1 MVTTRRSLGST
12 DAVEDTAKVEEPAL
26 ENVHHYEAA
35 EDMPQK
41 IQKYWH
47 QRYDI
52 FSRWDEGVW
61 LTDDSWYGV
70 TPEPVANKIATHLTH
85 SVPASITTLI
95 DLFCGVGGNTIAF
108 ALTNRWT
115 RIFAIERDPTVLACA
130 KHNARL
136 YGVHNRIWFIEG
148 DCFEVLRKRLKGIV
162 KEGAVLFGSPP
173 WGGPGYKGDEVFD
186 VGAMQPYGLGELVRC
201 RPEGGRLVLFLPRS
215 TDLRQVAREWVGVR
229 EREGKGEGKVKV
241 THYCMW
247 GASKALCVFFGDFDF
262 SSLEQ

>member
-1 MVTTRRSLGST
+1 M
-12 DAVEDTAKVEEPAL
+12 
-26 ENVHHYEAA
+26 
-35 EDMPQK
+35 
-41 IQKYWH
+41 
-47 QRYDI
+47 
-52 FSRWDEGVW
+52 
-61 LTDDSWYGV
+61 
-70 TPEPVANKIATHLTH
+70 
-85 SVPASITTLI
+85 
-95 DLFCGVGGNTIAF
+95 
-108 ALTNRWT
+108 
-115 RIFAIERDPTVLACA
+115 
-130 KHNARL
+130 
-136 YGVHNRIWFIEG
+136 HNRIWFIEG

-247 GASKALCVFFGDFDF
+247 GASKVWYSWRFYGRGEADGGRLFA
-262 SSLEQ
+262 SSLETLTFRAWSSEVWEGQSWPSPSSNVQHLTNPKPWPFDILWSRHE